1 MELGMSVAD
10 GKSTFLGYQIPKQLK
25 ILFVDMEVGKDE
37 LVRRYQRLKKSL
49 KFRNERNW
57 MMITKEGGF
66 NDAYDDIESALNRYQ
81 SDLLIIDNLYSSF
94 GAVNITRNDVLK
106 PILNKIDKLKTKFG
120 VSILLIHHFNKHGND
135 MGLVMDRMQ
144 GGAALQNWMEHC
156 ILLSRTNNQ
165 DVRLMRFAKS
175 RGTVHPE
182 EVYGLRWNSE
192 TFTLEMMGIMRN
204 WQLLLASDYMC
215 RQWESALNEMNDNFT
230 SSEWQHIVEDKMN
243 ITRKTGF
250 SWLNELRTNGLIEK
264 IKHGHYRKTGLEI
277 INNVE

>member
-1 MELGMSVAD
+1 
-10 GKSTFLGYQIPKQLK
+10 
-25 ILFVDMEVGKDE
+25 
-37 LVRRYQRLKKSL
+37 
-49 KFRNERNW
+49 
-57 MMITKEGGF
+57 
-66 NDAYDDIESALNRYQ
+66 
-81 SDLLIIDNLYSSF
+81 
-94 GAVNITRNDVLK
+94 
-106 PILNKIDKLKTKFG
+106 
-120 VSILLIHHFNKHGND
+120 

-204 WQLLLASDYMC
+204 WQPLLASDYMC